1 MRRTLVMGALLA
13 AAMLAAPAA
22 AYAKGNISAV
32 TMCGPEGCGPPTASG
47 AVRALSEQVMGMTG
61 GPSRSTP
68 PLGPYYRVGF
78 QPAGEVPDTPTF
90 YVAGAATLCVEQACV
105 RIPAPVRALLERA
118 TAGVPAFHPSI
129 RSVSIGGARAA
140 DASAFGAL
148 FDRLTPV
155 PTAPATVWT
164 SRAIPITVRLTPQ
177 SPWSA
182 TGTVSMTYFPQFHL
196 LARGGAWIRV
206 DAALDRGIVG
216 ESAAP
221 AGGHDA
227 ALWIGMGTA
236 ALLAA
241 ALALWLAARR
251 TASRRPKAA

>member
-1 MRRTLVMGALLA
+1 MPSPRKMSSSVSSWAR
-13 AAMLAAPAA
+13 PAA
-22 AYAKGNISAV
+22 S
-32 TMCGPEGCGPPTASG
+32 
-47 AVRALSEQVMGMTG
+47 
-61 GPSRSTP
+61 
-68 PLGPYYRVGF
+68 
-78 QPAGEVPDTPTF
+78 TF

-105 RIPAPVRALLERA
+105 RTPAPVRALLERA

-206 DAALDRGIVG
+206 DAAVDIAEAVATRDALAR
-216 ESAAP
+216 AL
-221 AGGHDA
+221 A
-227 ALWIGMGTA
+227 ALPPDQQLAVHLRLVEGYSFSEVGRLMGRSRGACQMLVLRAGRRLRKTLEQEGAHA
-236 ALLAA
+236 A
-241 ALALWLAARR
+241 
-251 TASRRPKAA
+251 S